1 MKKKERIKMKKV
13 TAAFSR
19 MVEVLQQDEYK
30 KGSAEDILSEI
41 LISFMLVGETPVPR
55 TALLAIVGP
64 MPTTGWELVRSKYIE
79 GTEEGGYILGPKG
92 INFLK
97 GD

>member
-13 TAAFSR
+13 TASFSH
-19 MVEVLQQDEYK
+19 MVEVLQQDKYK

-64 MPTTGWELVRSKYIE
+64 MPITSWELVRGKYIE
-79 GTEEGGYILGPKG
+79 GTEEGGYILGPEG